1 MSGPR
6 AWRGMRG
13 LPGPVMGPGGPGA
26 LLALLA
32 LVALLALGAC
42 AKKGPPSGGPPD
54 VEAPRMV
61 ASVPDSGAAAVPRDA
76 EIALTF
82 SEGMDPRA
90 TAEAVAIAP
99 RVDVRARRWSGRT
112 VTLVLAETLRTDQTY
127 TVFIGHGA
135 RDRHGNPLE
144 GRATVVFS
152 TADTLPPGVLD
163 GQVHAKGF
171 PASGTYVWCYDAATG
186 RAPDSTAR
194 DFDAMA
200 LADRDGRFRVVGLP
214 VPGQYRLW
222 VFADLNGNRSLEP
235 DSDLL
240 TPVDTVFALAGD
252 APVARGFAVTVV
264 NPRSPGKVRGTV
276 LDSLGIER
284 GELAVMAVAADDSLR
299 QVVGTVDPESRY
311 ELAVPKGTWLVRA
324 WRDLDRSHTWQR
336 ETEPA
341 SAPRRV
347 EVQAAAE
354 VLDIDLTLER
364 APAPGGR

>member
-1 MSGPR
+1 MTR
-6 AWRGMRG
+6 ARGWRGMRG
-13 LPGPVMGPGGPGA
+13 RGVTLPA
-26 LLALLA
+26 LLAA
-32 LVALLALGAC
+32 LALGAC

-54 VEAPRMV
+54 LEAPRMI
-61 ASVPDSGAAAVPRDA
+61 ASVPDSGAAAVPRDI
-76 EIALTF
+76 EITLTF
-82 SEGMDPRA
+82 SEGMDPRT

-99 RVDVRARRWSGRT
+99 RVDFTARRWSGRT
-112 VTLVLAETLRTDQTY
+112 VKLTLAESLAVDQTY
-127 TVFIGHGA
+127 TVFIGSGA
-135 RDRHGNPLE
+135 RDRHGNALE

-171 PASGTYVWCYDAATG
+171 PATGTYLWCYDAVAG

-214 VPGQYRLW
+214 VPGRYRLW

-235 DSDLL
+235 DNDLL
-240 TPVDTVFALAGD
+240 APVDTVFTLA
-252 APVARGFAVTVV
+252 AATPVARGFEVTVV
-264 NPRSPGKVRGTV
+264 NPRSPGKVRGAV

-299 QVVGTVDPESRY
+299 MVVGTVDPESRY
-311 ELAVPKGTWLVRA
+311 EVSVPKGTWLVRA

-336 ETEPA
+336 DTEPA

-347 EVQAAAE
+347 EVQAAGE
-354 VLDIDLTLER
+354 VLDITLTLER
-364 APAPGGR
+364 LR